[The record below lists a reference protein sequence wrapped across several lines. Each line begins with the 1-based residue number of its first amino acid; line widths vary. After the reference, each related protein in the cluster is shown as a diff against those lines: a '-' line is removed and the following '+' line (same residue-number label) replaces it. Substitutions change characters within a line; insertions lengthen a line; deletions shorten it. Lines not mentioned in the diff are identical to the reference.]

1 MNRVHPKSLYGSKW
15 TKVEVAGRE
24 KHFMVIDVEYDEN
37 QKVVFCL
44 IQAVINHRMYEL
56 DWRELKDSSRWLMGW
71 K

>member
-15 TKVEVAGRE
+15 TKVEVEGRE

-44 IQAVINHRMYEL
+44 IQAVINHRLYEL